1 MSSPEY
7 AERRGLNGNLVT
19 ARCSLLLSAR
29 KRSLIYFIQA
39 LSHREGGVQ
48 KIASELI
55 EMFPERLGTPVMH
68 QLGIK
73 ADKIYSRDV
82 LKKVDH
88 DLICGLMLR
97 TRDDDEEDDDVPFF
111 REIDPIAELA
121 MRKQKVN
128 KKPIRGNYLIQACR
142 SLAAEKLSAFL
153 AEFCL
158 NPKLRFSLPGEDDIV
173 REFEDINSQKKDG
186 ENLSEDAEVV
196 YFHDIV
202 GALSEYKK
210 RYVDGIRQKTVVTE
224 IGRRV
229 YEALEY
235 ASKSEGMVIIEG
247 NARLGKTFAAKT
259 WCDMNLGRA
268 RFVSVPC
275 SNAEEDFYRAI
286 AYSLGLPVSQK
297 KNVELRDLIDK
308 TLRPGHIML
317 VFDEAHFLWP
327 QKNVRVA
334 NPVRLNWIRTELV
347 DKGIAVALITTPQ
360 AWKNDR
366 TRTIKNTGW
375 ACEQFEGR
383 VAYYERLPVELSVE
397 DLKAVAKS
405 MFPSL
410 DNASMKFLAGMA
422 MTTREYLGAL
432 SAVARRARWYWA
444 EKAGRSAVSFE
455 DIDNAV
461 KERMAIPN
469 PQEHSQKALAK
480 TTAKGG
486 ERGPCNKPADR
497 LHRRFRATNS
507 DTETVIPAFGSI
519 RLNDQTPG
527 RFINSAKE
535 KEDEALIKA

>member
-1 MSSPEY
+1 MSSEEY

-19 ARCSLLLSAR
+19 ARCDLLLSAR
-29 KRSLIYFIQA
+29 KRSLLYFIQA
-39 LSHREGGVQ
+39 LSHREGGLRKV
-48 KIASELI
+48 SRELVK
-55 EMFPERLGTPVMH
+55 MFPERIGTPAIHKIGV
-68 QLGIK
+68 K
-73 ADKIYSRDV
+73 ADKIYPQNI
-82 LKKVDH
+82 LKQLES
-88 DLICGLMLR
+88 DLIRSCNVGISEENTRSIIFRDYDANEILYEVELHAGGRSIKGSDLMELCR
-97 TRDDDEEDDDVPFF
+97 WVAEIKTEE
-111 REIDPIAELA
+111 
-121 MRKQKVN
+121 
-128 KKPIRGNYLIQACR
+128 
-142 SLAAEKLSAFL
+142 FL

-158 NPKLRFSLPGEDDIV
+158 NPKMRFSLPGEPDIV
-173 REFEDINSQKKDG
+173 REFEEVNFQSEDG
-186 ENLSEDAEVV
+186 ENRNKDATAP

-210 RYVDGIRQKTVVTE
+210 RHVDRIRQKTVVTE
-224 IGRRV
+224 VGRRV

-247 NARLGKTFAAKT
+247 NARLGKTFASKT
-259 WCDMNLGRA
+259 WCDMHLGCA

-286 AYSLGLPVSQK
+286 ACSLGLSVSQK

-308 TLRPGHIML
+308 TLRSGHIML

-383 VAYYERLPVELSVE
+383 VAYYERLPAELSVE

-444 EKAGRSAVSFE
+444 EKAGRPEVSFE

-469 PQEHSQKALAK
+469 PQEHSQRTLAK

-507 DTETVIPAFGSI
+507 DTETVIPTFGSV